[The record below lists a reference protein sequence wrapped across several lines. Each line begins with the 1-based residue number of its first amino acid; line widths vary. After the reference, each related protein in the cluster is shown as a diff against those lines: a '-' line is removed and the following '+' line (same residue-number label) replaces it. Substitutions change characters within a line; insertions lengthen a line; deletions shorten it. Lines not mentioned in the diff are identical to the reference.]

1 MESSHVE
8 PGLVLVLDP
17 GLAATLRRRIRE
29 RLESHGGEVTA
40 VEGSDRFYLEVR
52 GEIAALQSL
61 AIGSWRGVE
70 KVVSLG
76 QEFLHAAADPA
87 AESTGVEVGPVRLGD
102 GAFSIIAGP
111 CAVEEEQRTLR
122 IASEVCS
129 AGADLFRG
137 GAFKPRS
144 SPYAFQGLG
153 DVALQ
158 ILQKTRQETGLGIV
172 TEVLDPRDV
181 EKVATVADMFQVG
194 SRNMHNYSL
203 LKELGQTSVPV
214 LLKRGFASTIDEFLL
229 AAEYILSCGN
239 GNVVLCERGIRCAA
253 ATRNVVLDLGSVPE
267 LQKRTHLPVL
277 VDPSHGTA
285 DSFRV
290 PALARA
296 AAAVGADGILI
307 EVHDQPE
314 EALSD
319 GSQALTP
326 DQFRELVPQVQRIRA
341 ILDGDDR
348 AVADD
353 LVSASGGEDH

>member
-1 MESSHVE
+1 MESKFVE
-8 PGLVLVLDP
+8 PVLVLVLEP
-17 GLAATLRRRIRE
+17 GLTGPLRRRIRE
-29 RLESHGGEVTA
+29 RLGAYGGEVTA
-40 VEGSDRFYLEVR
+40 VEGTDRFYLEVR
-52 GEIAALQSL
+52 GEIAVLQSL
-61 AIGSWRGVE
+61 SVESWSGVE
-70 KVVSLG
+70 KVISLG
-76 QEFLHAAADPA
+76 QELLHAAADPA
-87 AESTGVEVGPVRLGD
+87 VDSKGVEVGSVCLGD
-102 GAFSIIAGP
+102 GSFTIIAGP

-129 AGADLFRG
+129 AGADLFRA
-137 GAFKPRS
+137 GAFKPRT

-153 DVALQ
+153 EVALQ

-172 TEVLDPRDV
+172 TEILDPRDV
-181 EKVATVADMFQVG
+181 EKVASVADMFQVG

-214 LLKRGFASTIDEFLL
+214 LLKRGFASTIDEFLM

-239 GNVVLCERGIRCAA
+239 SNVVLCERGIRCAA
-253 ATRNVVLDLGSVPE
+253 ATRQVVLDLGSVPE

-319 GSQALTP
+319 GPQALTP
-326 DQFRELVPQVQRIRA
+326 DQFRQLVPQVHQIRA
-341 ILDGDDR
+341 MLDDDDS
-348 AVADD
+348 AVTDD
-353 LVSASGGEDH
+353 LVSTSGGEDH